1 MSTRT
6 RSLLLFLAMMIAL
19 PSSLSTSIPLST
31 ISPSSTLDGRKK
43 ERRKKQTISIQSEDD
58 SASILSTK
66 SFKPPPTSG
75 GSGKDKDCIR
85 RIKRE
90 WKELVQMGIG
100 YDWTNMRTINDQR
113 NRIINNS
120 TVRCTNSNET
130 DYVRIGPFNKNILRW
145 HFSISGPPNSVYENG
160 VYHGLILLPKN
171 YPLTPPRVQMLTPN
185 GRFLTNVD
193 ICLSAS
199 SYHPETW
206 TPQWTIL
213 SLINA
218 LRLHMLTL
226 ANEIGGMTSSDERKR
241 LYAKESR
248 FWRICYPGGNG
259 DEAVVVDHVRMVA
272 TVFTPYSLAIPTTN
286 DEKQNKSIEQEMPS
300 TQEMPTILMGVV
312 CGTEKVTH
320 VAGKISPEENG
331 GTSGEFA
338 TFKQMKSNTIYDRHM
353 PMIRSKAAKAGA
365 IAKAGS
371 RELASKKTSTA
382 RQKLE
387 STSNVVFLQLI
398 IAVVILPLRLVS
410 VVLKTLVGLI
420 TCFRMIINLF
430 LQYVHLLIFSLK

>member
-1 MSTRT
+1 MCTRT
-6 RSLLLFLAMMIAL
+6 RLLLFLVMIAL
-19 PSSLSTSIPLST
+19 PSSLSNKST
-31 ISPSSTLDGRKK
+31 PFSTTSPSATLDGRKK
-43 ERRKKQTISIQSEDD
+43 ERRKKQTISKDD

-66 SFKPPPTSG
+66 SSKPPPMIS
-75 GSGKDKDCIR
+75 GSGKDGDCLR

-90 WKELVQMGIG
+90 WKELVQMGVG

-113 NRIINNS
+113 HRILNNS
-120 TVRCTNSNET
+120 TMKCTNSNEA

-206 TPQWTIL
+206 TPQWTML

-226 ANEIGGMTSSDERKR
+226 ANEIGGMMSSDERKR
-241 LYAKESR
+241 RYAQESR
-248 FWRICYPGGNG
+248 VWRICYPGGNG
-259 DEAVVVDHVRMVA
+259 DEAVVVDHVHMVA
-272 TVFTPYSLAIPTTN
+272 SVFTPYSLATSTTE
-286 DEKQNKSIEQEMPS
+286 DEIQNKSIAQELS
-300 TQEMPTILMGVV
+300 TTNSKSVV
-312 CGTEKVTH
+312 PCGTEKDTH
-320 VAGKISPEENG
+320 VADITSPEENG
-331 GTSGEFA
+331 GTSGKAA
-338 TFKQMKSNTIYDRHM
+338 TSYQLISHTIHDRHM
-353 PMIRSKAAKAGA
+353 PMIRSKAAKADA
-365 IAKAGS
+365 IAKARS

-387 STSNVVFLQLI
+387 CTSNVVFLQLI
-398 IAVVILPLRLVS
+398 VAVVVLPLRLVS
-410 VVLKTLVGLI
+410 VVLKTIGVLI
-420 TCFRMIINLF
+420 TCLRMIVDIF
-430 LQYVHLLIFSLK
+430 LQ

>member
-1 MSTRT
+1 MSILT
-6 RSLLLFLAMMIAL
+6 RSLSILAMMIAL
-19 PSSLSTSIPLST
+19 PSSLSTSIPFSKT
-31 ISPSSTLDGRKK
+31 TPSATLDGRKK
-43 ERRKKQTISIQSEDD
+43 ERRKKQTISIQSND
-58 SASILSTK
+58 SESIISTK
-66 SFKPPPTSG
+66 SFKQPPMAG
-75 GSGKDKDCIR
+75 GSGKDGDCIR

-100 YDWTNMRTINDQR
+100 YDWSNMRTINDQR

-120 TVRCTNSNET
+120 TIRCTNSNET

-199 SYHPETW
+199 NYHPETW

-213 SLINA
+213 SLVNA

-226 ANEIGGMTSSDERKR
+226 ANEIGGMASSDERKR

-248 FWRICYPGGNG
+248 VWRVCYPGNG

-272 TVFTPYSLAIPTTN
+272 TVFTPYSLAIPTTE

-300 TQEMPTILMGVV
+300 AKLMGVV
-312 CGTEKVTH
+312 CGTKN
-320 VAGKISPEENG
+320 GIISPAENG
-331 GTSGEFA
+331 GTSGEAA
-338 TFKQMKSNTIYDRHM
+338 TSKQMKSNTIHDRHM
-353 PMIRSKAAKAGA
+353 PMIRSKATKAGA

-371 RELASKKTSTA
+371 RELASKKTSTPG
-382 RQKLE
+382 QQLE
-387 STSNVVFLQLI
+387 STSNAVFLQLI
-398 IAVVILPLRLVS
+398 VAVMILPLQIVS
-410 VVLKTLVGLI
+410 VVLKTLVVLI
-420 TCFRMIINLF
+420 TCLRTIINVF
-430 LQYVHLLIFSLK
+430 VQ